1 MNPMAD
7 KLLIRLEPEL
17 KKLID
22 EDAQSKGM
30 YGGMGELAV
39 RILAHHYKRPD
50 LAKVPR
56 KRMGRPSKV
65 PA

>member
-7 KLLIRLEPEL
+7 KLLIRLCPEL
-17 KKLID
+17 KKLI
-22 EDAQSKGM
+22 EQEAESKEV
-30 YGGMGELAV
+30 YGGMGELV
-39 RILAHHYKRPD
+39 VKILATHFKRPD

-65 PA
+65 SA

>member
-7 KLLIRLEPEL
+7 KLLIRLCPEL
-17 KKLID
+17 KKLI
-22 EDAQSKGM
+22 EQEAESKEV
-30 YGGMGELAV
+30 YGGMGELV
-39 RILAHHYKRPD
+39 VKILAHYFKRPD